1 MVTLLDCIYRVPS
14 VIEGIVARREET
26 FAPLLD
32 AVKDRLDEL
41 NEIMFIGSGTS
52 NTCSLTAYRFVEK
65 ASKLSTSTM
74 IPNEFLAKT
83 VYNPKALYVFVSQSG
98 TSTLTQQ
105 SLKKV
110 KTLGCLTAA
119 ITEAPTT
126 PLAKEADVHIDMGC
140 GYEEYGMRTIGY
152 CASILTEM
160 LMGVALG
167 QARGVVSETE
177 AAAYTE
183 DALAV
188 TKDHKEICDRTLA
201 WFDHNK
207 EALMDVDAFVLYG
220 PGSLYGV
227 AMEGALKILEIA
239 KRFMCVGYE
248 MDDGLHGPT
257 MGFTKRHAVIVL
269 NDGGKDNHLAMG
281 IAKYMKN
288 DVGHAYVIG
297 ANPIDADDLGFTP
310 ASKDFACLEYAPV
323 VEILAYRLAVDY
335 GIELKD
341 IKTQDPLPEMKYFNT
356 HDE

>member
-1 MVTLLDCIYRVPS
+1 MTTLLDCIYRVPS
-14 VIEGIVARREET
+14 VLEGIAEHRSET
-26 FAPLLD
+26 FAPLLE
-32 AVKDRLDEL
+32 AVKNRLDDL
-41 NEIMFIGSGTS
+41 NEIVFVGSGTS
-52 NTCSLTAYRFVEK
+52 NTCSVTACRFVEK
-65 ASKLSTSTM
+65 ASRLSSSAM
-74 IPNEFLAKT
+74 LPNEFLAKT
-83 VYNPKALYVFVSQSG
+83 VYNPHALYVFVSQSG

-105 SLKKV
+105 ALKKV
-110 KTLGCLTAA
+110 KELGRLTAA
-119 ITEAPTT
+119 VTEAPGT
-126 PLAKEADVHIDMGC
+126 PLASVADIHIDMGC

-152 CASILTEM
+152 CASIMTEM

-167 QARGVVSETE
+167 HARGVLSKGEVQG
-177 AAAYTE
+177 YVE
-183 DALAV
+183 DALAAIGS
-188 TKDHKEICDRTLA
+188 HKGICDRTLA

-227 AMEGALKILEIA
+227 ALEGSLKILEIA

-288 DVGHAYVIG
+288 DVGQAYVIG
-297 ANPIDADDLGFTP
+297 ANPIDEDDLGFTP
-310 ASKDFACLEYAPV
+310 ASRDFFCLEYAPV

-335 GIELKD
+335 GIVLKD
-341 IKTQDPLPEMKYFNT
+341 METQDPLPEMKYFNT
-356 HDE
+356 HD